1 MILTGQ
7 EIINQVEKG
16 NIFISGFDKNKV
28 GPNSYDV
35 TLNNKL
41 LIYNKKIDVK
51 SRVTFIDS
59 KSENST
65 NEVIIPDDGLILY
78 PGTLYLGRTNEF
90 TETHGFAPM
99 IEGRSSVGRMGIAIH
114 ATAGFGDNGFKGYW
128 TLEIFVV
135 EPVKIYPNM
144 RIGQLY
150 YHTLFGDTDI
160 EYRGKYYDNDDV
172 QSSRLYRDFE

>member
-1 MILTGQ
+1 MILTGE
-7 EIINQVEKG
+7 EIIKQVNEG
-16 NIFISGFDKNKV
+16 NIYISNFDPSTV

-41 LIYNKKIDVK
+41 LIYNKKIENGVA
-51 SRVTFIDS
+51 FIDS
-59 KSENST
+59 RCENST
-65 NEVIIPDDGLILY
+65 DEVIIPDDGLILY

-99 IEGRSSVGRMGIAIH
+99 IEGRSSIGRMGIAIH

-128 TLEIFVV
+128 TLEIFVI

-150 YHTLFGDTDI
+150 YHTLLGDTNI
-160 EYRGKYYDNDDV
+160 EYRGKYYDNNDV
-172 QSSRLYRDFE
+172 QASRLYKDFD